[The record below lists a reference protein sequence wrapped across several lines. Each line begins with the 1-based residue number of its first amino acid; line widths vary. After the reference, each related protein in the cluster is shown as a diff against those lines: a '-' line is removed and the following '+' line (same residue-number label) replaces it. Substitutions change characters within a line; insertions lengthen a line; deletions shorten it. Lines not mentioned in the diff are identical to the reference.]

1 MQRIPFIIF
10 LVAIVV
16 TIPTM
21 IILLPYETPNANG
34 EELNVEINPKC
45 GSTNKI
51 LCEKLDH
58 ILHNQELIKEQLA
71 EIYDLNS

>member
-10 LVAIVV
+10 IVAIAITV
-16 TIPTM
+16 PSM
-21 IILLPYETPNANG
+21 IIFYSSSLDANG
-34 EELNVEINPKC
+34 EELNVEVNPKC

-58 ILHNQELIKEQLA
+58 ILNNQEIIKEQLA